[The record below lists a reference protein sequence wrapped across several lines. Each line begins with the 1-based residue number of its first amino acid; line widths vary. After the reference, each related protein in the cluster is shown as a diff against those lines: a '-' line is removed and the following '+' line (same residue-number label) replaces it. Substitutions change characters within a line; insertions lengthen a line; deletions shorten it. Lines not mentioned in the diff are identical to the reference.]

1 MRVAVILVWRP
12 KNVPEWDGRRSPA
25 AAGLPVAL
33 RRDRWT
39 APYTA
44 THLASLLPRHWTVE
58 IVHECLRDV
67 DVDMGVDAVF
77 LSTMDFC
84 APHARQLAQRF
95 RARGVKV
102 IVGGLYPTLNPSYFA
117 ADADAVVVG
126 EAEGAMPRLVRDLE
140 RGRLAPIYTSKGS
153 PDLADLPVPRFDLVE
168 REFTVPLGYEVTRG
182 CPFTC
187 SFCVLS
193 AVPSRYRK
201 RPIEHVVRDL
211 RALPSSW
218 SWMQRKMVT
227 FWDNNIGV
235 DRSYFRHLC
244 EALVPL
250 KRYWAAQTSIDTIT
264 PESARLMSRAG
275 CRYIYMGLE
284 SLAQDSLQATNKRHN
299 KVSEYRRRIEHLH
312 DNGIVVM
319 SIFLLGLDGDT
330 PPYLRE
336 LPSLIEE
343 IGIDIPVYS
352 LPVPIERTP
361 FHDELRDA
369 GRLIEGSL
377 LDGSDAA
384 QLVYRPRGIS
394 PHELELA
401 LGYSMRWT
409 YHPLRTLRRVLRRLP
424 SVLSVTSSVRANWV
438 YMRYERA
445 VARVGAERRRLR
457 GPWPGVAAPPHRDP
471 VETTVTPAE
480 AAT

>member
-12 KNVPEWDGRRSPA
+12 KNVPDWDGRRSPA
-25 AAGLPVAL
+25 AAGLPAAL

-44 THLASLLPRHWTVE
+44 VHVASLLPRHWEVE
-58 IVHECLRDV
+58 VVHECLRDV
-67 DVDMGVDAVF
+67 DVDMNVDAVF

-84 APHARQLAQRF
+84 APHARQLARRF

-102 IVGGLYPTLNPSYFA
+102 IAGGLYPTLNPSYFA

-126 EAEGAMPRLVRDLE
+126 EAEGAMPQLVRDLE
-140 RGRLAPIYTSKGS
+140 RRRLAPIYFSEGS

-187 SFCVLS
+187 NFCVLS
-193 AVPSRYRK
+193 AVRSRYRK

-211 RALPSSW
+211 RALPASW
-218 SWMQRKMVT
+218 SWMQRKLVT
-227 FWDNNIGV
+227 FWDNNIGA

-250 KRYWAAQTSIDTIT
+250 KRHWAAQTSIDTVT
-264 PESARLMSRAG
+264 PESARSMSRAG

-284 SLAQDSLQATNKRHN
+284 SLAQDSLHASNKRHN
-299 KVSEYRRRIEHLH
+299 KVTEYRRRIEHLH
-312 DNGIVVM
+312 DQGIVVM

-330 PPYLRE
+330 PEYLRQ
-336 LPSLIEE
+336 LPSLVEE

-361 FHDELRDA
+361 FHEELRDA
-369 GRLIEGSL
+369 GRLIDGSL

-394 PHELELA
+394 PDELELA
-401 LGYSMRWT
+401 LGCCMRWS
-409 YHPLRTLRRVLRRLP
+409 YQPLRTVRRVLRRMP
-424 SVLSVTSSVRANWV
+424 DPRSVVASVRANWV

-445 VARVGAERRRLR
+445 VARVGAERRRVR
-457 GPWPGVAAPPHRDP
+457 GPWPGVLAVAESAA
-471 VETTVTPAE
+471 ESG
-480 AAT
+480 